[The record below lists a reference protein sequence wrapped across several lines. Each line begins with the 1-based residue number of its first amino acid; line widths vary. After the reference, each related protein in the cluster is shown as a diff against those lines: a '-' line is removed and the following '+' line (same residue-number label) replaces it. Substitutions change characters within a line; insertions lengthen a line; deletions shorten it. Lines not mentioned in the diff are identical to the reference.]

1 MIYKI
6 YTIHKETIHNFIWRS
21 LQIFGKQGIT
31 FLIFIVCAKLLTPY
45 DFGIY
50 NYILAIVFFLIMFG
64 DFGIST
70 ATSRYVAEYNV
81 ANKEKLKS
89 VLFSSGALIFG
100 LTVVVT
106 GLTLIIGPWY
116 LRDKYIYILYLLPL
130 VFLAPITSLYDGVYR
145 GLKKFKQLAI
155 ISSIIGLF
163 SLSFVYFLIKNYGL
177 TGALISQNLFY
188 FLLFLALALGYRE
201 FDIKINKEVIKEIG
215 KYSLIVGFGLLGLY
229 LYTRVDLIF
238 LGAFGFI
245 EEVGLYEFI
254 NRFISITMILP
265 LIFATVIAPN
275 ITKLHVT
282 RNYVKLKQLFKK
294 ILIISSL
301 FGILV
306 VIIFIFI
313 GPLISSFFFTEDDL
327 NNLHKM
333 LYILLPVLF
342 TQSITSITPVA
353 FAVSTGNADISTKVL
368 ILFGILNCLLNYIF
382 IINFGYIGIL
392 YSTLVC
398 KISADF
404 IFTYLLYK
412 RLCKLV

>member
-6 YTIHKETIHNFIWRS
+6 YIKHQETFHNFFWRS
-21 LQIFGKQGIT
+21 LQIFGKQGVT
-31 FLIFIVCAKLLTPY
+31 FLIFIICAKLLTPY

-50 NYILAIVFFLIMFG
+50 NYILDIVFFLIMFG

-70 ATSRYVAEYNV
+70 ATSKYVAEFNV

-89 VLFSSGALIFG
+89 ILFSSGALI
-100 LTVVVT
+100 LVLSVVVT
-106 GLTLIIGPWY
+106 ILTLIAGPWY
-116 LRDKYIYILYLLPL
+116 LKDKYIYVLYLLPL
-130 VFLAPITSLYDGVYR
+130 VFLAPITSLYDGIYR

-155 ISSIIGLF
+155 ISSSVGLL
-163 SLSFVYFLIKNYGL
+163 SLSFIYFLIKNYGL
-177 TGALISQNLFY
+177 TGALISQNIFY
-188 FLLFLALALGYRE
+188 FLLFLALAFRYKE
-201 FDIKINKEVIKEIG
+201 FDIRIKKEVIKEIG
-215 KYSLIVGFGLLGLY
+215 KYSLIVGLGSLGLY

-254 NRFISITMILP
+254 NRFISIIMILP

-275 ITKLHVT
+275 ITKLHIT
-282 RNYVKLKQLFKK
+282 QNYFKLRQLFRK

-306 VIIFIFI
+306 VIVFIFI
-313 GPLISSFFFTEDDL
+313 GPLISSFFFVGDDL
-327 NNLHKM
+327 SNLRKM
-333 LYILLPVLF
+333 LYILLPVLA
-342 TQSITSITPVA
+342 TQSLTSITPVA

-368 ILFGILNCLLNYIF
+368 IFFGILNCFLNYIF
-382 IINFGYIGIL
+382 IIKFGYIGIL
-392 YSTLVC
+392 YSTLIC

-412 RLCKLV
+412 RLFN